1 MVDVFVHKNRPL
13 MWSELPKERMWVSR
27 AASFAHGDKSIDS
40 FDELIAFALEFALCG
55 VRRKEFRRMGL
66 SLPKTNG
73 LMSRPMTLPGK
84 DARLGLIT
92 PT

>member
-1 MVDVFVHKNRPL
+1 ML
-13 MWSELPKERMWVSR
+13 G
-27 AASFAHGDKSIDS
+27 AASCAAGGKAIDS
-40 FDELIAFALEFALCG
+40 LDQPGAFALEFALCR
-55 VRRKEFRRMGL
+55 VRRKEFRRMVL
-66 SLPKTNG
+66 SLPKTND